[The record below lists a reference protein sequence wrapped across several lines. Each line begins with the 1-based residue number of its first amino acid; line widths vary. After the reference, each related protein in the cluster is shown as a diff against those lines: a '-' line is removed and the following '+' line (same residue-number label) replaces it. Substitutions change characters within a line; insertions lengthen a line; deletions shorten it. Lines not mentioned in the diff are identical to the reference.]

1 MKVCLKQSSAV
12 LAACLLMEAGCS
24 RADRGEPGAV
34 RTLEEIV
41 RSDTVTLA
49 VTVLIPKAGGADAVK
64 LEPSFAVERL
74 KEDFLRGREIVY
86 LRSHGQLVS
95 RDGNQRRA
103 FEILFY
109 FEDRVGGYYLAT
121 LDGQPVAKEA
131 SSPAFAEEREVAAAV
146 PDPPQMPE
154 PPQKPRSGRVGVEK
168 DREVAVP
175 KVARVEP
182 AEDAR
187 VRWMEGMD
195 DELGSDSDQAAIA
208 RDWIL
213 GYWTIEERLVPYDGV
228 DYMKRR
234 GDLFSQLI
242 ELICRKHKVAAS
254 MISAALAEHGK
265 EVLQELEQEVRDDPE
280 AMKRRHQR
288 ELARSRRAQD
298 FRQRRGW
305 LVSRAA
311 QSVMQD
317 MLDDAVRVGIER
329 HRTNQRVLRQM
340 TESALNPF

>member
-1 MKVCLKQSSAV
+1 
-12 LAACLLMEAGCS
+12 
-24 RADRGEPGAV
+24 
-34 RTLEEIV
+34 
-41 RSDTVTLA
+41 
-49 VTVLIPKAGGADAVK
+49 
-64 LEPSFAVERL
+64 
-74 KEDFLRGREIVY
+74 
-86 LRSHGQLVS
+86 VS